1 MATKNKL
8 REYHIVKAK
17 SKSSVIFTEHI
28 SDDFTTISA
37 ASPSKYVKYCWAKY
51 GSYASTQKQNNA
63 MNGKVFEL
71 LKLVCLEKRL
81 HQCFCKQRLL
91 LFQMSILM

>member
-28 SDDFTTISA
+28 SYDLIEGKYDSNIFTS
-37 ASPSKYVKYCWAKY
+37 
-51 GSYASTQKQNNA
+51 
-63 MNGKVFEL
+63 
-71 LKLVCLEKRL
+71 
-81 HQCFCKQRLL
+81 
-91 LFQMSILM
+91 

>member
-28 SDDFTTISA
+28 SDDFTYAVRYRHLFT
-37 ASPSKYVKYCWAKY
+37 
-51 GSYASTQKQNNA
+51 SYIIT
-63 MNGKVFEL
+63 
-71 LKLVCLEKRL
+71 
-81 HQCFCKQRLL
+81 
-91 LFQMSILM
+91 

>member
-28 SDDFTTISA
+28 SDDFTTIS
-37 ASPSKYVKYCWAKY
+37 VMFD
-51 GSYASTQKQNNA
+51 KQNPKN
-63 MNGKVFEL
+63 
-71 LKLVCLEKRL
+71 
-81 HQCFCKQRLL
+81 
-91 LFQMSILM
+91 

>member
-28 SDDFTTISA
+28 SDEFYNNIGSK
-37 ASPSKYVKYCWAKY
+37 PSSMLNIV
-51 GSYASTQKQNNA
+51 G
-63 MNGKVFEL
+63 E
-71 LKLVCLEKRL
+71 
-81 HQCFCKQRLL
+81 
-91 LFQMSILM
+91 I